1 MAQFLDLDGLKTFLA
16 GIKNWVTEQI
26 NSAKSTLQSSINNKA
41 DKSHTH
47 SNLTITLNGGTTE
60 GTDKIVY
67 TGGAAKTLNIT
78 ASEVG
83 AAASSHTHSI
93 SNITNLQT
101 TLDGK
106 AASSHTHSASQV
118 TGLTAS
124 RALVSDSSGH
134 PAVSAVTSTEL
145 GYLDGVTSSIQTQLN
160 GKAASSHTHAI
171 SALSDLN
178 SGWDSYLKIAP
189 KLINSATALTNQN
202 LEDYKTTDHVGFYYG
217 AGGNSVTNKPSGVDA
232 FSLTIVRSGSGV
244 VTQILTS
251 SNTVYIRYYSTTSD
265 WTAWEK
271 LADSADLA
279 GKANSSHTHTISQVT
294 NLQSTLDGKA
304 ASSHTHTASQ
314 VNGLAK
320 VATSG
325 SYNDLSNKP
334 SIPAA
339 YSLPTASSTTKG
351 GITLGYS
358 ENGKNYPLEL
368 DSSGKA
374 FVNVPWTDNN
384 TTYSAGTGLSLSG
397 STFSVKTGY
406 TTSGKNYKVAADSSG
421 NLYVNVPWTDNN
433 TTYSTFKAATASAA
447 GGSGLVPAP
456 AAGENDE
463 YLRGDGTWATPTNTT
478 YSNATTSTAGLMS
491 ASDKSKLDGI
501 ASGANNYTHPTSS
514 GNKHIPAG
522 GSSGQILRWASDGTA
537 QWGSDN
543 NTTYSAF
550 KGATSSA
557 AGGSGLVP
565 APAAGSQTKY
575 LRADGTWQTP
585 PDTNTTYGVATTSSN
600 GLMSKDDKTKLDGIA
615 SGANKYTHPSY
626 TAKTSGLYKIT
637 VDSTGHVSA
646 VANVGKGDITALGIP
661 GSDTNTH
668 YTTKLYAGTSTGSAN
683 ASTSNGATHLI
694 LMDDSTVRNR
704 VKLTGSGATSVSSD
718 ASGNITIS
726 STNTTYGAATTSA
739 SGLMTAAMVTKLN
752 GITSSADSVS
762 FSRSLTSGT
771 KIGTITINGTG
782 TTIYG
787 PATDTAISTEDIEA
801 AFNEVF

>member
-762 FSRSLTSGT
+762 FSRSLSSGT

>member
-145 GYLDGVTSSIQTQLN
+145 GYLDGVTSRIQTQLN

-202 LEDYKTTDHVGFYYG
+202 LQDYKTIDNVGFYYG

-232 FSLTIVRSGSGV
+232 FSLTILQSGSGV

-251 SNTVYIRYYSTTSD
+251 SNTVYVNYYSTTSG
-265 WTAWEK
+265 WTGWEK
-271 LADSADLA
+271 LADNADLA

-314 VNGLAK
+314 VSGLAK

-374 FVNVPWTDNN
+374 YVNVPWTDNN

-397 STFSVKTGY
+397 TTFSVKTGY

-491 ASDKSKLDGI
+491 AADKTKLDGI
-501 ASGANNYTHPTSS
+501 ASGANKYTHPTTS

-615 SGANKYTHPSY
+615 SGANKYVHPSY

-646 VANVGKGDITALGIP
+646 VANVGKSDITALGIP

-704 VKLTGSGATSVSSD
+704 VKLMGSGATSVSSD

-739 SGLMTAAMVTKLN
+739 SGLMTKDMVTKLN

-782 TTIYG
+782 TAIYG
-787 PATDTAISTEDIEA
+787 PATDTAIPTEDIEA

>member
-145 GYLDGVTSSIQTQLN
+145 GYLDGVTSRIQTQLN

-202 LEDYKTTDHVGFYYG
+202 LQDYKTIDNVGFYYG

-232 FSLTIVRSGSGV
+232 FSLTILQSGSGV

-251 SNTVYIRYYSTTSD
+251 SNTVYVNYYSTTSG
-265 WTAWEK
+265 WTGWEK
-271 LADSADLA
+271 LADNADLA

-314 VNGLAK
+314 VSGLAK

-374 FVNVPWTDNN
+374 YVNVPWTDNN

-397 STFSVKTGY
+397 TTFSVKTGY

-491 ASDKSKLDGI
+491 AADKTKLDGI
-501 ASGANNYTHPTSS
+501 ASGANKYTHPTTS

-615 SGANKYTHPSY
+615 SGANKYVHPSY

-646 VANVGKGDITALGIP
+646 VANVGKSDITALGIP

-683 ASTSNGATHLI
+683 ASTSNGATHLM

-704 VKLTGSGATSVSSD
+704 VKLMGSGATSVSSD

-739 SGLMTAAMVTKLN
+739 SGLMTKDMVTKLN

-782 TTIYG
+782 TAIYG
-787 PATDTAISTEDIEA
+787 PATDTAIPTEDIEA